1 MRFRFLDV
9 LLFALLFIFVKSF
22 PVDLFE
28 LEFMQKELIK
38 LGLRVLLLTYYI
50 YILWKNRINIFKFA
64 NYKRALY
71 FIPFLLA
78 CFSNLIALSVAQSTV
93 LPSLYSVDCI
103 VVLTINVVLSA
114 ILEEFLFR
122 FIIQNS
128 LVLASSIIRIIASA
142 GIFALFHLLNLID
155 VSSVDQLIN
164 VLIQVVY
171 TFGLGLLLGFIYEYT
186 YSLPLCMAFHIL
198 FNIMNSTFIGVYNT
212 IIIPQLYG
220 LITALIIAVIL
231 IAYTSLIYF
240 FVLRKF
246 SKYFRE

>member
-1 MRFRFLDV
+1 MRFRFLDI

-28 LEFMQKELIK
+28 LTAMQKELIK
-38 LGLRVLLLTYYI
+38 LGLRILLLTYYI

-78 CFSNLIALSVAQSTV
+78 CFSNLIAMGVAQSTV
-93 LPSLYSVDCI
+93 LPSFYPWDFILVF
-103 VVLTINVVLSA
+103 TINLVLSA

-128 LVLASSIIRIIASA
+128 LIAASSIVRILASA

-155 VSSVDQLIN
+155 VSSVDQLVA
-164 VLIQVVY
+164 VLIQVAY
-171 TFGLGLLLGFIYEYT
+171 TFGLGILLGFIYEYT

-198 FNIMNSTFIGVYNT
+198 FNIMNSAFISVYNT
-212 IIIPQLYG
+212 IVIPDIYG
-220 LITALIIAVIL
+220 LVTALIIAAIL
-231 IAYTSLIYF
+231 IAYTSLIYL